1 MLFRLFYLVAGLV
14 LTLDIVTKQ
23 IVYRSMHLGESIP
36 VFGDWF
42 RWTYIH
48 NAGAAF
54 GVFQGNRWFF
64 VGVSALSVLVLVTL
78 ANSSRYRRPLTLIA
92 LGLILGG
99 AVGNLLDRLW
109 LGVVIDFVNIGVGQ
123 HRWPFFNI
131 ADSGISVGVVL
142 LAIQMLRDGGS
153 TDGSVNQED
162 VVASTES
169 ASGSEFDTSSAD
181 HVPRIER

>member
-1 MLFRLFYLVAGLV
+1 MVFRLFYLVAALV
-14 LTLDIVTKQ
+14 LVLDIATKQ
-23 IVYRSMHLGESIP
+23 VVYRGMELGQSIP

-54 GVFQGNRWFF
+54 GLFEGNRWFF
-64 VGVSALSVLVLVTL
+64 VGVSTLSVLVLVAL
-78 ANSSRYRRPLTLIA
+78 ANSARYRHPLTLLA

-109 LGVVIDFVNIGVGQ
+109 LGVVIDFVNIGIGE
-123 HRWPFFNI
+123 HRWPFFNV

-142 LAIQMLRDGGS
+142 LAIQLLREGERHEVRAGERAVSMPAADP
-153 TDGSVNQED
+153 
-162 VVASTES
+162 TE
-169 ASGSEFDTSSAD
+169 AEK
-181 HVPRIER
+181 